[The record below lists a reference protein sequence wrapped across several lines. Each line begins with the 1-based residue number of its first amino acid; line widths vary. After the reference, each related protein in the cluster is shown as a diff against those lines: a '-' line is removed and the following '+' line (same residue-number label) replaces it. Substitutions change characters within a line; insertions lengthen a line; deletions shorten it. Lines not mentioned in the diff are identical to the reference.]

1 MQLGD
6 HRGRMQRDFIH
17 PAAVHHGS
25 ALITEYAQGFRNR
38 QHQFRAVDANQRQR
52 RMRRV
57 DQRAQHVK
65 PSTGLQLLTDRHR
78 VAETGVV
85 LRREQE
91 ADAQLIERRAGFIG
105 VHIEINAEGRQQVRR
120 A

>member
-1 MQLGD
+1 MH
-6 HRGRMQRDFIH
+6 HRR
-17 PAAVHHGS
+17 
-25 ALITEYAQGFRNR
+25 ALITQHAQGLGDR

-57 DQRAQHVK
+57 DQRAQHVEQGA
-65 PSTGLQLLTDRHR
+65 GLQLLTDRHR

-91 ADAQLIERRAGFIG
+91 ADAQLIKRGAGFIG